1 MRATLAAT
9 LAAACL
15 AGCASAPHGDAVPHF
30 EDVPSA
36 APLVREVTVTSRML
50 ADPQAVAAEC
60 YMRSR
65 EGGVKAMPNPTAPA
79 CSWREANGRIV
90 LLWADP
96 RSYNNHLGMESGGHE
111 LRHWHEGIDH
121 R

>member
-1 MRATLAAT
+1 MRAALLAT

-15 AGCASAPHGDAVPHF
+15 AGCASAPAGDAVPYF
-30 EDVPSA
+30 QDIPSTS
-36 APLVREVTVTSRML
+36 PLVREVTVTSRML
-50 ADPQAVAAEC
+50 PDAKAVAAEC

-65 EGGVKAMPNPTAPA
+65 EQGVKAMPNPVAPA
-79 CSWREANGRIV
+79 CSWREADGRVV

-96 RSYNNHLGMESGGHE
+96 GSYNNHPGMESGGHE